1 MKSLLHVVEVTR
13 LLSNLVKSRNIVCDN
28 SSKKVIDYNELIS
41 EKILKIRETI
51 SNSQEN
57 MEQAEIVNEID
68 PNSVEKLLDD
78 KELDET
84 AIRTKADEIIQRA
97 NEDAK
102 AIVERAKEESDLI
115 RQDSAKVGKQEG
127 YQEGKLQA
135 EQEADA
141 LKKSIEAERKQLED
155 EYNQRMNE
163 MEPMLVE
170 TILTVFS
177 KVTHVLSEDKKD
189 LVLQLVNDVLSKTEI
204 SKEFLI
210 RVSNDDYKF
219 LIDNREKINGVV
231 SKKVQIEIVEDPTF
245 KRGQCMIES
254 DSGIYDCSLDIQLE
268 NLVNTIKMM
277 SCMIEE

>member
-1 MKSLLHVVEVTR
+1 MVEVTR

-28 SSKKVIDYNELIS
+28 NSKKVIDYNELIS

-51 SNSQEN
+51 EKQQDNI
-57 MEQAEIVNEID
+57 EQTEFIEGID
-68 PNSVEKLLDD
+68 PDSVEKLLDE
-78 KELDET
+78 KELPDENEL
-84 AIRTKADEIIQRA
+84 RNKADDIINRA
-97 NEDAK
+97 KEDAK

-115 RQDSAKVGKQEG
+115 RTDSANAGKKEG
-127 YQEGKLQA
+127 YNEGKLQA
-135 EQEADA
+135 EQELEE
-141 LKKSIEAERKQLED
+141 LKQSILDEKKQMELEYD
-155 EYNQRMNE
+155 QRVNE

-170 TILTVFS
+170 TILKVFS
-177 KVTHVLSEDKKD
+177 RITHVIAEDKKD

-245 KRGQCMIES
+245 TRGQCMIES

-268 NLVNTIKMM
+268 NLVNTIKVM